1 MKLTLEH
8 AIIAVVTL
16 ALIYYVIQYSNLV
29 KDVFRIPDRDHPE
42 LKAVKEKHNVR
53 KQRGVSTC
61 IMLPDIVC
69 DVF

>member
-42 LKAVKEKHNVR
+42 LKAVKEK
-53 KQRGVSTC
+53 S
-61 IMLPDIVC
+61 
-69 DVF
+69 

>member
-42 LKAVKEKHNVR
+42 LKVVKEKHHDH
-53 KQRGVSTC
+53 VSRC
-61 IMLPDIVC
+61 MLPGDWMC
-69 DVF
+69 AMF